1 MTVHRERA
9 ASHNKLPWKRR
20 MSVTP
25 GSPVERSTTR
35 KVFWRIVPYC
45 FGLYVISY
53 IDRANIG
60 YAALQMNKELALSSE
75 AFGFAAGIFFIGYF
89 LFEVPSNVA
98 LGKYGARI
106 WISRILISW
115 GIVATASAFV
125 QTAAQLCVLRFLLG
139 VAEAG
144 FFPGIIIYLTYWF
157 RAKEQATTVALFTAA
172 IPASYLIGAP
182 LSTWIMD
189 HVTGFGLSGWRWMLL
204 LEGGPAIVAGVL
216 NYFIMTDRPEQA
228 KWLTGE
234 ERDWLTGEIRRD
246 HAARSNVQHLGVI
259 AAITNPKVL
268 YLSVIQFIYQV
279 GNLGIGLWMPQI
291 IKGLSASL
299 SNFQVGLI
307 AMLPYAFATVVM
319 VLWSRN
325 SDRTGERRKHSALPL
340 LWAGAALALTGLVAQ
355 PAIAI
360 GLISLSM
367 AGMYAFKAPFWSLP
381 GLFLSRSTAAV
392 SIAAINSVGNL
403 GGFAGPYA
411 IGAIKDA
418 TGSTFGGLLFLSGLL
433 LLSFLM
439 VWFARMEPA
448 ASREAHAAEQHA

>member
-1 MTVHRERA
+1 MSA
-9 ASHNKLPWKRR
+9 AA
-20 MSVTP
+20 
-25 GSPVERSTTR
+25 EQSTMR

-45 FGLYVISY
+45 FALYVISY
-53 IDRANIG
+53 LDRANIG

-98 LGKYGARI
+98 LNRYGARI
-106 WISRILISW
+106 WISRILVSW
-115 GIVATASAFV
+115 GIVATATAFAASA
-125 QTAAQLCVLRFLLG
+125 TQLYVLRFLLG

-144 FFPGIIIYLTYWF
+144 FFPGIIIYLTHWF

-172 IPASYLIGAP
+172 IPVSYLLGAP

-189 HVTGFGLSGWRWMLL
+189 HVAGFGLSGWRWMLL
-204 LEGGPAIVAGVL
+204 LEGGPAVAAGIL

-228 KWLTGE
+228 TWLTAD
-234 ERDWLTGEIRRD
+234 ERDWLVDELRKD
-246 HAARSNVQHLGVI
+246 HAARRNVQHLGVV

-268 YLSVIQFIYQV
+268 FLSVIQFIYQV

-291 IKGLSASL
+291 IKGLSSTL
-299 SNFQVGLI
+299 TNFEVGLV

-325 SDRTGERRKHSALPL
+325 SDRTGERQKHSAIPL
-340 LWAGAALALTGLVAQ
+340 LWAAIALALTGLVAQ
-355 PAIAI
+355 PAIAMT
-360 GLISLSM
+360 LISLTL
-367 AGMYAFKAPFWSLP
+367 AGLYAFKSPFWSLP

-411 IGAIKDA
+411 IGIIKDW
-418 TGSTFGGLLFLSGLL
+418 TGSTYGGLLFLSGLL
-433 LLSFLM
+433 FVSFLM
-439 VWFARMEPA
+439 TWFARMESADVARGEP
-448 ASREAHAAEQHA
+448 EQLHA